1 MNAPVLDYLRLRI
14 TVPPPIADRSSV
26 GPHPFCFLQLAV
38 IRRVVPALQIRP
50 SIMRYGNEEVSTYK
64 RAIVAPEYLEV
75 SEHEP
80 STHRAGAKLPP
91 LPVKEKT
98 ERSAHQLKPSHHSVQ
113 VPLPVAPRTAKA
125 TPQALPVA
133 QVVQTRSS
141 SKSKS
146 KSSSKSASAPAAAAA
161 APQAAAPQ
169 LPGMIDPLAVPV
181 PPELGPTIYSWV
193 RRLAL
198 QADLTTADRVMRDAL
213 LEISS
218 SLAVTIIYPGQDG
231 LWTLGEDQEI
241 PKEAGPIVA
250 VAQARRAVI
259 ATHTALIP
267 IVTTTETIA
276 VILLTRNPRNP
287 AYQPIEQL
295 AMLGLARESAAI
307 FHHLVVQHMLKAT
320 ELQADKGSL
329 YRPEALEAHRGKTTE
344 GAPIHISPA
353 WVRRAYPLLLGTVVV
368 AAIFT
373 IFIKVPT
380 YSSGRGLVILPG
392 STVTTPAMG
401 TIDEVMVQP
410 GQAVAKGAPILRLKS
425 AGELDELANAK
436 KDLENARR
444 AFMVDRSD
452 ENKKTTAN
460 ASTRY
465 RTAESKLEQR
475 TIRAD
480 VAGTISD
487 VRVRSGQPL
496 QLGDPIV
503 TIVSSQNTLPE
514 VWAFLPAKDHPRLK
528 VGQVLQVG
536 LIGYTKT
543 REQAIITYVSRE
555 GIGASEAG
563 KIIGQAL
570 VDSLKLPV
578 DGSYV
583 LVKAQLPT
591 RTFETEHTILRYHQ
605 GMQATTEVKIAEKP
619 FLVEVFPALEKYV
632 PN

>member
-1 MNAPVLDYLRLRI
+1 
-14 TVPPPIADRSSV
+14 
-26 GPHPFCFLQLAV
+26 
-38 IRRVVPALQIRP
+38 
-50 SIMRYGNEEVSTYK
+50 MRHGNEEVSTYK

-91 LPVKEKT
+91 LPVKEAT

-113 VPLPVAPRTAKA
+113 APLPAPARTAKA

-133 QVVQTRSS
+133 QVVQTKSA

-146 KSSSKSASAPAAAAA
+146 KSKSRSGSAPAVAA

-181 PPELGPTIYSWV
+181 PPELGPTIYGWV

-198 QADLTTADRVMRDAL
+198 QADLGTADRVMRDAL

-241 PKEAGPIVA
+241 PKEAAPIVA

-307 FHHLVVQHMLKAT
+307 FHHLVVQHMQKAT

-353 WVRRAYPLLLGTVVV
+353 WVRRAYPLLIATVLI

-380 YSSGRGLVILPG
+380 YSSGRGIVILPG
-392 STVTTPAMG
+392 KTVTAPAAG
-401 TIDEVMVQP
+401 TVDEVMVLP
-410 GQAVAKGAPILRLKS
+410 GQAVAKGAPILKLKS
-425 AGELDELANAK
+425 ATEQDDLTNAK
-436 KDLENARR
+436 RDLENARR

-452 ENKKTTAN
+452 DNKKTLAN
-460 ASTRY
+460 ASTRFH
-465 RTAESKLEQR
+465 TAESKVEQR

-480 VAGTISD
+480 AAGTISD
-487 VRVRSGQPL
+487 VRTHDGVLLQP
-496 QLGDPIV
+496 GDQIV
-503 TIVSSQNTLPE
+503 TIVNGQDTLPE
-514 VWAFLPAKDHPRLK
+514 VWAFLPATDHPRLK
-528 VGQVLQVG
+528 IGQELQVG
-536 LIGYTKT
+536 LTGYTKT
-543 REQAIITYVSRE
+543 REKAIIYYVSRE
-555 GIGASEAG
+555 GVGASEAA
-563 KIIGQAL
+563 KLVGQSL
-570 VDSLKLPV
+570 VDVLKLPP

-583 LVKAQLPT
+583 LVKARLPG
-591 RTFETEHTILRYHQ
+591 RTFETEHNVLRYHH
-605 GMQATTEVKIAEKP
+605 GMQATTEVKIGEKP
-619 FLVEVFPALEKYV
+619 FLVAVFPAIEKYV